1 VAGFQYDEAALL
13 RFEAAL
19 AEGIHDWA
27 ANEAVSAIAALA
39 PRGDGRRDRKKWPV
53 PYHRT
58 IRATTFH
65 RGRIVGG
72 RPVRGR
78 AVRSKAEIWT
88 IVYTGDARGVWL
100 ERGVRPHDV
109 SRRDAVVTARGNRQR
124 VKHPGARRRPHFGI
138 GILAARSL
146 IAPSMRGAVVRRFEV
161 R

>member
-1 VAGFQYDEAALL
+1 MAGFQYDEAALL

-19 AEGIHDWA
+19 AEGVHDWA
-27 ANEAVSAIAALA
+27 ANEAVSAIRAFA

-58 IRATTFH
+58 IHATTFH
-65 RGRIVGG
+65 RGRVIGG

-100 ERGVRPHDV
+100 ERGTRPHDV
-109 SRRDAVVTARGNRQR
+109 SPRDTVLTARGTNRR
-124 VKHPGARRRPHFGI
+124 RHPGSKRIPHFGL
-138 GILAARSL
+138 GMLTTRGR
-146 IAPSMRGAVVRRFEV
+146 IAPVMREAMIRRLGVR
-161 R
+161 